1 MALIVKIDAPLAVS
15 DDGRARIHA
24 RPYKEGRV
32 QTGDEVFVWAVK
44 RNGGYDLAARGSVAE
59 SRVDSVANAGGS
71 GVHRELVVDL
81 QIVSAAPTRRL
92 SLEELALG
100 TDGDAA
106 PPAASGK
113 ALYHHALNKI
123 NTVDSDVADFIRSH
137 FGDV

>member
-15 DDGRARIHA
+15 EDGRARVHA
-24 RPYKEGRV
+24 RPYKEGRI
-32 QTGDEVFVWAVK
+32 QIGDEVFVWAVK
-44 RNGGYDLAARGSVAE
+44 RNGGYALAAHGSVAD

-71 GVHRELVVDL
+71 GAHRELVVDL
-81 QIVSAAPTRRL
+81 QIVSAAPLRRL

-113 ALYHHALNKI
+113 ALYHHTLNKI
-123 NTVDSDVADFIRSH
+123 NTMESDVADFVRSH
-137 FGDV
+137 FEDK